1 MRTSSVKTYAIV
13 VSMIAILA
21 MPAPLAAA
29 RPAAKR
35 NAPAARTVRE
45 HPAERALKILRELL
59 ARLGSIDVNGLPS
72 IPIPEE
78 PEEGTPSPEGD
89 TTQGLPSIPIP
100 AES

>member
-1 MRTSSVKTYAIV
+1 MRTSSVRTYAIV
-13 VSMIAILA
+13 VSMIVILA

-45 HPAERALKILRELL
+45 HPVERAMQILREML
-59 ARLGSIDVNGLPS
+59 ARLGSIGVNGLPS

-78 PEEGTPSPEGD
+78 PEEGTPSPEED
-89 TTQGLPSIPIP
+89 TSQGLPSVPIP
-100 AES
+100 SES